1 MFISAQ
7 DYISRYS
14 GQLVNSS
21 HFIEMYYEKFQDSTT
36 PQAELVQTWLH
47 SPGVPTSHIDN
58 LLIIKDLRS
67 NDLYIDVLES
77 FKEIKDLI
85 LIMKKE
91 EVKECYLG
99 QVLRYVKL

>member
-1 MFISAQ
+1 
-7 DYISRYS
+7 
-14 GQLVNSS
+14 
-21 HFIEMYYEKFQDSTT
+21 MYYEKFQDRTT

-58 LLIIKDLRS
+58 LIIIKDIRS

-85 LIMKKE
+85 LKMKKKK
-91 EVKECYLG
+91 VKECYLE
-99 QVLRYVKL
+99 QVLRYVNLSLPCNQTLYVKVF